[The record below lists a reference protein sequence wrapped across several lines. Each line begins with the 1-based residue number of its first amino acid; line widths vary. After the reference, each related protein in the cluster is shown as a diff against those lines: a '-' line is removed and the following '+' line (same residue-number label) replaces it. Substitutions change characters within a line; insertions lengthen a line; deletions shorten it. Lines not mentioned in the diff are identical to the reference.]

1 MSRKPKVADE
11 KVRLRRGIDYIGVT
25 VNFLVHDGN
34 GKILLHKRSQNCRD
48 EQGRWD
54 IGGGAVEFG
63 ETLDDAVRRELKEEL
78 CVEPIELVAA
88 QYYDAHR
95 MNDGEQ
101 THWIAI
107 TYIARVNPDD
117 VKIGEPHKIDDIGWF
132 TKDSLP
138 TPRHSMFDK
147 AYEIAIA
154 HDVLR

>member
-1 MSRKPKVADE
+1 MIKAKKVAD
-11 KVRLRRGIDYIGVT
+11 KSTDLKRGVDYIGVT

-48 EQGRWD
+48 EQGKWD

-78 CVEPIELVAA
+78 CVEPIELFAA
-88 QYYDAHR
+88 QHYDAHR
-95 MNDGEQ
+95 INNGVP

-107 TYIARVNPDD
+107 TYIARVNPDN

-132 TKDSLP
+132 TKDALP

-147 AYEIAIA
+147 AYEIAVA
-154 HDVLR
+154 HDILR